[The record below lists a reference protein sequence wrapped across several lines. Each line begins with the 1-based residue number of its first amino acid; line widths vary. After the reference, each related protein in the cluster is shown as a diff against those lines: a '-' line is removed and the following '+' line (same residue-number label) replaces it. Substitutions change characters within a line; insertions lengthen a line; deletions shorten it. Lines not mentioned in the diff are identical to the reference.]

1 MNSIEVPSFRALG
14 CRLTLRTLVLLSSP
28 SLGATSTGPGSRDSL
43 LVSSH
48 SDLSTAK
55 RLASGGACEEAR
67 SLLYFLNS
75 LVRNKVCKNSEAPVL
90 ETNVGHVLHQRDN
103 HQGRLGRL
111 GFGCQYS

>member
-1 MNSIEVPSFRALG
+1 MNFIEVPSFRALEF
-14 CRLTLRTLVLLSSP
+14 RLTLRTLVLLSSP

-67 SLLYFLNS
+67 SLLYFFNS
-75 LVRNKVCKNSEAPVL
+75 LVWNKVCRNSEAIQPAEPVL
-90 ETNVGHVLHQRDN
+90 ETYVGHVLHQRDN
-103 HQGRLGRL
+103 HGGA
-111 GFGCQYS
+111 G